1 MEERL
6 KKIRENLGKTQKEM
20 SSLLGLGEITWQN
33 YERGISK
40 PKLAVLEKLSS
51 MGYDISWITTGIG
64 NMMSAQVFENSQPIF
79 SNNANNIDKSK
90 IFNLILNELENIYS
104 EQNLSSKP
112 KNFLS
117 IRAFEMTMNIS
128 NLADDNT
135 TALNMAKLMLIDEN
149 NKK

>member
-51 MGYDISWITTGIG
+51 MGYDISWITTGVG

>member
-51 MGYDISWITTGIG
+51 MGYDISWITTGVG

-104 EQNLSSKP
+104 EQDLLSKP